1 MSGPRTSEFKYQV
14 LITAILFFGLFFIEY
29 PPLFLAGYWSWGYW
43 PHKIL
48 SGVFIALNL
57 YLTQYSVRRWG
68 FFHRAPE
75 ADAEKVDEP
84 SA

>member
-1 MSGPRTSEFKYQV
+1 VPIPRTSQFKYQI
-14 LITAILFFGLFFIEY
+14 LITGALFLGLFFIEY
-29 PPLFLAGYWSWGYW
+29 PPLFVIGYWSWGYW

-68 FFHRAPE
+68 FFRRQTNLE
-75 ADAEKVDEP
+75 AGKLEKTTP
-84 SA
+84 